1 MKKWMVWLLVLFILA
16 LFSIYFFIPAKI
28 AISRIIMARVTL
40 NGEFRNI
47 SQQDKWEKWWHDAD
61 GKSHVLNEPF
71 TFNGT
76 TFRLTQIQ
84 NNIAGIEVEQDGLK
98 LQSILHLISLT
109 TDSTATQWQC
119 ELPAGNSP
127 WSRLSAYYKAVEI
140 SKNMKGVLLNLKS
153 FISDPKNVYEFT
165 IFRTSILDTTMLS
178 ARFTSTAYPTTADIY
193 SYCDVLNRSIQKQ
206 KGAVTG
212 FPLIH
217 VRKPDN
223 DSFEIQVALPTNR
236 KLENDGKVFYRRM
249 VPGNFLCAEVKG
261 GPFTVNE
268 AVKQL
273 DFFLQDH
280 NKTQIAIPFQ
290 QLITNRLSEPD
301 TSKWITRVYLPVVE

>member
-1 MKKWMVWLLVLFILA
+1 MKKWMVWVLVLFILA

-28 AISRIIMARVTL
+28 AISRIIVARVTI
-40 NGEFRNI
+40 NGEFRQI
-47 SQQDKWEKWWHDAD
+47 SQEGKWEKWWLETD
-61 GKSHVLNEPF
+61 GRSYVKGEPF

-84 NNIAGIEVEQDGLK
+84 NNIAGIEVEQDGIK
-98 LQSILHLISLT
+98 IQSVLHLISLS
-109 TDSTATQWQC
+109 TDSTASQWQC
-119 ELPAGNSP
+119 EWPAGNSP
-127 WSRLSAYYKAVEI
+127 WGRISAYYQAGKI

-153 FISDPKNVYEFT
+153 FISDPKNVYGFS
-165 IFRTSILDTTMLS
+165 IFKTSIRDTTMLS
-178 ARFTSTAYPTTADIY
+178 ARFTSIAYPTTADIY
-193 SYCDVLNRSIQKQ
+193 AYCDVLKRSIQKQ
-206 KGAVTG
+206 KGTVTG

-217 VRKPDN
+217 VRKTDN
-223 DSFEIQVALPTNR
+223 DSFEIQAALPTNR

-273 DFFLQDH
+273 NFFLQDH

-290 QLITNRLSEPD
+290 QLVTNRLSEPD